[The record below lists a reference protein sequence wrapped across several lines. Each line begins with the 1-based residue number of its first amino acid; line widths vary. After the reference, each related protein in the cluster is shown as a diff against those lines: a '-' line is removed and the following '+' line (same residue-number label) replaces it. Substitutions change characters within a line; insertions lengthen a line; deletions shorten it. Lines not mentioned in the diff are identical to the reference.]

1 MTKSIEIV
9 SDVKCYKNKKMA
21 LWDLQN
27 RDLFTS
33 TKNRHITHDWL
44 MRKTE
49 EDDFNFGYF
58 ITLTFYKQTK
68 NPVVSYLDNKHLK
81 KVILDFFYP
90 HGKPKN
96 RIRLWFFVE
105 QHESGKIHHHF
116 LMEKVDGLNW
126 LNGRNRKITLN
137 KKTLFNIISNNY
149 CLDEVII
156 EALTIHLKK
165 WVRKLGQGK
174 KASKCVYLTEGKH
187 KGVSEM
193 EYKVHYCQK
202 SLEKKGLPTI
212 EEYDFNTW
220 EHIDFEASDFDTK
233 KTNNIK
239 EQIDETD

>member
-1 MTKSIEIV
+1 MS
-9 SDVKCYKNKKMA
+9 C
-21 LWDLQN
+21 
-27 RDLFTS
+27 F
-33 TKNRHITHDWL
+33 
-44 MRKTE
+44 
-49 EDDFNFGYF
+49 
-58 ITLTFYKQTK
+58 
-68 NPVVSYLDNKHLK
+68 
-81 KVILDFFYP
+81 
-90 HGKPKN
+90 
-96 RIRLWFFVE
+96 
-105 QHESGKIHHHF
+105 
-116 LMEKVDGLNW
+116 
-126 LNGRNRKITLN
+126 
-137 KKTLFNIISNNY
+137 IISNNY

-233 KTNNIK
+233 KTNKIK